1 MSSLTTKK
9 AIAYT
14 FKDLL
19 KEKPFN
25 KITVN
30 DIANKCDIN
39 RQTFYYHFADI
50 YDLLE
55 WIYKNEV
62 IEKIEK
68 IESGNL
74 LENWQNGFLY
84 VFEYILENKKFVHNT
99 YNSVSRETLL
109 KFIYK
114 QTNNLIT
121 KVIEEKSKN
130 ISINESNKKF
140 ISNFYKYA
148 FVGVVQ
154 DWIEKGMIE
163 EPKNIVNKLGI
174 MLDGE
179 FERVIGKL
187 SM

>member
-1 MSSLTTKK
+1 MSSITKK
-9 AIAYT
+9 ALAQSLKKIMAT
-14 FKDLL
+14 KDV
-19 KEKPFN
+19 N
-25 KITVN
+25 KVTIN
-30 DIANKCDIN
+30 DITEDCGVN

-163 EPKNIVNKLGI
+163 EPKNIVNKLST

>member
-1 MSSLTTKK
+1 MSSITKK
-9 AIAYT
+9 ALAQS
-14 FKDLL
+14 L
-19 KEKPFN
+19 KKIMATKEVN
-25 KITVN
+25 KVTIN
-30 DIANKCDIN
+30 DITEDCGVN
-39 RQTFYYHFADI
+39 RQTFYYHFTDI

-74 LENWQNGFLY
+74 SETWQNGFLY
-84 VFEYILENKKFVHNT
+84 DFEYILENKKFVHNT

-154 DWIEKGMIE
+154 DWIEKGMME
-163 EPKNIVNKLGI
+163 EPKNIVNKLST